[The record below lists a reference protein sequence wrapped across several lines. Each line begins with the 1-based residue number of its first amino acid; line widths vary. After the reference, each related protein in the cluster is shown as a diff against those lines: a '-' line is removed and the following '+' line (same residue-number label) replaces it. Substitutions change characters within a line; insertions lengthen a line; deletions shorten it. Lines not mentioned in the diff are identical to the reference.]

1 VRFLCDI
8 PIGRSTIEHLR
19 AQGYDV
25 AAVSERLSPRA
36 SDADI
41 VALALA
47 EDRIVLCFDLDFGAL
62 VSLSRRSL
70 PSVVT
75 FRTSQRSAVIVNA
88 RLDAILPALA
98 SELTTGVL
106 ATVEDQRV
114 RVRRL
119 PILG

>member
-8 PIGRSTIEHLR
+8 PIGRSTIEHLG
-19 AQGYDV
+19 AQGHDV
-25 AAVSERLSPRA
+25 AAASERLSPRA
-36 SDADI
+36 SDAEI
-41 VALALA
+41 IALALA
-47 EDRIVLCFDLDFGAL
+47 EDRIILCFDLDFGAL

-75 FRTSQRSAVIVNA
+75 FRTSRRGADALNA
-88 RLDAILPALA
+88 RLDAILPVLA
-98 SELTTGVL
+98 SELTDGVL
-106 ATVEDQRV
+106 ATVEDERV

>member
-1 VRFLCDI
+1 VRFLCDV

-19 AQGYDV
+19 AQGHDV
-25 AAVSERLSPRA
+25 ANVMERLSPRA
-36 SDADI
+36 SDAEI

-47 EDRIVLCFDLDFGAL
+47 EDRIILCFDLDFGAL

-75 FRTSQRSAVIVNA
+75 FRTSQRSAAIVNA
-88 RLDAILPALA
+88 RLDAILPVLA
-98 SELTTGVL
+98 SELTSGVL

>member
-1 VRFLCDI
+1 MRFLCDI

-19 AQGYDV
+19 AQGHDVV
-25 AAVSERLSPRA
+25 AASERLSPRA

-41 VALALA
+41 VELALA
-47 EDRIVLCFDLDFGAL
+47 EDRIVLCFDLDFGAI
-62 VSLSRRSL
+62 VSLSRSSL
-70 PSVVT
+70 PSVIT
-75 FRTSQRSAVIVNA
+75 FRTSQRGAVVLNT
-88 RLDAILPALA
+88 RLDAILPVLA
-98 SELTTGVL
+98 VDLTNGVL